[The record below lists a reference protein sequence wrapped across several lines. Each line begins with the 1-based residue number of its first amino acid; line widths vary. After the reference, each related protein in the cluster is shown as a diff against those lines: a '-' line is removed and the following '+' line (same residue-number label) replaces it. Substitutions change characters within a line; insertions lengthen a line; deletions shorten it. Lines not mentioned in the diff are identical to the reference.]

1 MLLVETTPALLSS
14 VATSSSETTTTL
26 PSDLSATAAPFVP
39 TILAQQQRKGGDC
52 PIVDAV
58 PDVTKQQFSSS
69 ITKQDRPSLCWTAST
84 SSVTSFDSL
93 DSYSVE
99 DDRKV
104 SFSTELVTDVW
115 TRERTLPEDVPKLFY
130 SSLETQEFRRQYH
143 ADMERERELAALK
156 KQEQEQKMAAEMNS
170 NFGDN
175 GSRFRRRISRVII
188 EHDNKQE
195 TFFQFPETPKAADH
209 SPDAPSFF
217 DNDSFWTGSLTWY

>member
-14 VATSSSETTTTL
+14 VATSASGTTSTL

-39 TILAQQQRKGGDC
+39 TILLQQRKGGDC

-69 ITKQDRPSLCWTAST
+69 ITKQSQTDRPSLCWTAST

-130 SSLETQEFRRQYH
+130 SSSETQEFRRQYH

-156 KQEQEQKMAAEMNS
+156 KQE
-170 NFGDN
+170 
-175 GSRFRRRISRVII
+175 R
-188 EHDNKQE
+188 
-195 TFFQFPETPKAADH
+195 TLPED
-209 SPDAPSFF
+209 
-217 DNDSFWTGSLTWY
+217 

>member
-14 VATSSSETTTTL
+14 VAATSETTTL

-39 TILAQQQRKGGDC
+39 TILAQQRKGGDC

-69 ITKQDRPSLCWTAST
+69 ITKQSHQDRPSLCWTAST

-170 NFGDN
+170 NIGDN

-195 TFFQFPETPKAADH
+195 TFFQFPETPRAATS